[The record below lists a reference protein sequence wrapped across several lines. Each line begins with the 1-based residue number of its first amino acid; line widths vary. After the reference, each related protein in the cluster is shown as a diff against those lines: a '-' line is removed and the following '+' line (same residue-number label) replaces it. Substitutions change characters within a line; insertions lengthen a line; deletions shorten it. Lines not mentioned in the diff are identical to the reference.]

1 MRNVG
6 SEPGVVAHA
15 CNPSIQEDEVSI
27 RTILGYGAKP
37 CPKEENKQ
45 PNQPKPRQK
54 ACILPYALVPA
65 TLSSMLL
72 LGWQAN
78 LWRNVSVILGDVW
91 FKRKGS
97 PPPIIIIMYMICGD
111 G

>member
-1 MRNVG
+1 MVHG
-6 SEPGVVAHA
+6 
-15 CNPSIQEDEVSI
+15 QF

-72 LGWQAN
+72 LVVGK
-78 LWRNVSVILGDVW
+78 LTFGGMCL
-91 FKRKGS
+91 
-97 PPPIIIIMYMICGD
+97 
-111 G
+111 